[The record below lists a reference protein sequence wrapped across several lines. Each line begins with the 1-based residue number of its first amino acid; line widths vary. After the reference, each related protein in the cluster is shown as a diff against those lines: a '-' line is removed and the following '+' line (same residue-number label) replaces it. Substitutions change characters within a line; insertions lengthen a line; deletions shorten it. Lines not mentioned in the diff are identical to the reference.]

1 MSSGRLRPTYRWL
14 LVCAVCIGG
23 TDAAFGQDG
32 NDQAAQF
39 TPPNVYLDL
48 RTTYATA
55 PGGAIGIGF
64 GNTSLFSVLGAI
76 ALAAGHTP
84 STVPP
89 HIKLPAVHAVTVDI
103 PLTVDLNDRVS
114 VYGGVSVNANTMPL
128 GGWTDIDI
136 ASWNVGFQADLYKQN
151 GGMLPTITV
160 QSTITQSLPSG
171 PLATTNFNNVIE
183 FDYALDEDQTRGFIF
198 GLQDTR
204 VAVQSASAEIHPSMI
219 GYAGGY
225 YQWPNNWKASAR
237 VGVQSFGGVELPN
250 RTLIQPFTQPIIRLD
265 LDRMDDNDNRVFG
278 VMVQIQWI
286 PQPSYQLTFRTP
298 LYLAGN

>member
-1 MSSGRLRPTYRWL
+1 VTN
-14 LVCAVCIGG
+14 
-23 TDAAFGQDG
+23 AAFGKDD

-39 TPPNVYLDL
+39 TPPTVYLDL

-76 ALAAGHTP
+76 ALATGNTP
-84 STVPP
+84 PTMPT
-89 HIKLPAVHAVTVDI
+89 HKKLPAVHAVTVDV
-103 PLTVDLNDRVS
+103 PLTIDLSDRVS

-136 ASWNVGFQADLYKQN
+136 ASWNVGFQADLFKQN
-151 GGMLPTITV
+151 GGVFPTITV

-171 PLATTNFNNVIE
+171 PFATTNFNNVIE
-183 FDYALDEDQTRGFIF
+183 FDYALDEDQTKGFLF

-204 VAVQSASAEIHPSMI
+204 VAVQSGSAEVHPSMI

-225 YQWPNNWKASAR
+225 YQWPSNWKVSAR
-237 VGVQSFGGVELPN
+237 VGVQSFGGVELLN
-250 RTLIQPFTQPIIRLD
+250 RTLVRSFTQPIMRFD

-278 VMVQIQWI
+278 LMVQIQWI

-298 LYLAGN
+298 LYLTRN

>member
-1 MSSGRLRPTYRWL
+1 MSSGRLRLIHGWL
-14 LVCAVCIGG
+14 LVCALGLG
-23 TDAAFGQDG
+23 ATNAAFGKDDT
-32 NDQAAQF
+32 DQTAEF
-39 TPPNVYLDL
+39 TAPSVYLDL

-84 STVPP
+84 STVPT
-89 HIKLPAVHAVTVDI
+89 HIKLPTVHAVTVDI

-151 GGMLPTITV
+151 GGALPSVTV
-160 QSTITQSLPSG
+160 QSTITQSLPFG
-171 PLATTNFNNVIE
+171 PFATTNFNNVIE
-183 FDYALDEDQTRGFIF
+183 FDYALDEDQTRGFLLGF
-198 GLQDTR
+198 QDTR
-204 VAVQSASAEIHPSMI
+204 VAVQSASADVRPGMI

-225 YQWPNNWKASAR
+225 YQWSNNWKASAR
-237 VGVQSFGGVELPN
+237 VGMQSFGGVELLN
-250 RTLIQPFTQPIIRLD
+250 RTLIQPFTQPVLRLD
-265 LDRMDDNDNRVFG
+265 LDRMDDNDNRLFG
-278 VMVQIQWI
+278 VMVQVQWI

-298 LYLAGN
+298 LYLTQN

>member
-1 MSSGRLRPTYRWL
+1 MSSGRLRPIYGWL
-14 LVCAVCIGG
+14 LVCALGLG
-23 TDAAFGQDG
+23 ATNAAFGKDDT
-32 NDQAAQF
+32 DQAAPF
-39 TPPNVYLDL
+39 TAPSVYLDL

-84 STVPP
+84 PTAPA
-89 HIKLPAVHAVTVDI
+89 HIKLPTVHAVTVDI

-114 VYGGVSVNANTMPL
+114 VYGGVSVNANTTPL
-128 GGWTDIDI
+128 SGWTDIDI
-136 ASWNVGFQADLYKQN
+136 ASWNVGFQAEIYQQN
-151 GGMLPTITV
+151 GGVLPTVTV
-160 QSTITQSLPSG
+160 QSTITQSLPVG
-171 PLATTNFNNVIE
+171 PFATTNFNNVIE
-183 FDYALDEDQTRGFIF
+183 FDYALDEDQTKGFFF

-204 VAVQSASAEIHPSMI
+204 VVVQSALAEVHPSMI

-237 VGVQSFGGVELPN
+237 VGMQSFGGVELLN
-250 RTLIQPFTQPIIRLD
+250 RTLIQPFTQPVIRLD
-265 LDRMDDNDNRVFG
+265 LDRMDDNDNRLFG

-298 LYLAGN
+298 LYLTGS

>member
-1 MSSGRLRPTYRWL
+1 MGVTE
-14 LVCAVCIGG
+14 
-23 TDAAFGQDG
+23 AAFGEDVTG
-32 NDQAAQF
+32 EASEL
-39 TPPNVYLDL
+39 TSPSVYLDL

-64 GNTSLFSVLGAI
+64 GNTSLFSVLGTI

-84 STVPP
+84 STVPT
-89 HIKLPAVHAVTVDI
+89 HIKLPAVQAVTVYI
-103 PLTVDLNDRVS
+103 PLPVDKHDRVS

-151 GGMLPTITV
+151 GGALPSVTV
-160 QSTITQSLPSG
+160 QSTITQSLPSA
-171 PLATTNFNNVIE
+171 PFATTNFNNVIE
-183 FDYALDEDQTRGFIF
+183 LDYALDEDQTRGFLF
-198 GLQDTR
+198 GFQDTR
-204 VAVQSASAEIHPSMI
+204 VVVQSATAEVHPSMI

-237 VGVQSFGGVELPN
+237 VGVQSFGGVELLN
-250 RTLIQPFTQPIIRLD
+250 RTLSQPFTQPIIRLD

-278 VMVQIQWI
+278 VTMQIQWI

-298 LYLAGN
+298 LYLTRN

>member
-1 MSSGRLRPTYRWL
+1 MGATN
-14 LVCAVCIGG
+14 
-23 TDAAFGQDG
+23 AAFGKDDT
-32 NDQAAQF
+32 DQTAEF
-39 TPPNVYLDL
+39 TAPSVYLDL

-84 STVPP
+84 STVPT
-89 HIKLPAVHAVTVDI
+89 HIKLPTVHAVTVDI

-151 GGMLPTITV
+151 GGALPSVTV
-160 QSTITQSLPSG
+160 QSTITQSLPFG
-171 PLATTNFNNVIE
+171 PFATTNFNNVIE
-183 FDYALDEDQTRGFIF
+183 FDYALDEDQTRGFLLGF
-198 GLQDTR
+198 QDTR
-204 VAVQSASAEIHPSMI
+204 VAVQSASADVRPGMI

-225 YQWPNNWKASAR
+225 YQWSNNWKASAR
-237 VGVQSFGGVELPN
+237 VGMQSFGGVELLN
-250 RTLIQPFTQPIIRLD
+250 RTLIQPFTQPVLRLD
-265 LDRMDDNDNRVFG
+265 LDRMDDNDNRLFG
-278 VMVQIQWI
+278 VMVQVQWI

-298 LYLAGN
+298 LYLTQN

>member
-1 MSSGRLRPTYRWL
+1 LG
-14 LVCAVCIGG
+14 V
-23 TDAAFGQDG
+23 TDAAFGKDD

-76 ALAAGHTP
+76 ALATGHTP
-84 STVPP
+84 STVPT
-89 HIKLPAVHAVTVDI
+89 HKQLPAVHAVTVDV
-103 PLTVDLNDRVS
+103 PLTIDLSDRVS

-136 ASWNVGFQADLYKQN
+136 ASWNVGFQADLYRQN
-151 GGMLPTITV
+151 GGMLPTVTV
-160 QSTITQSLPSG
+160 QSTITRSLPSG
-171 PLATTNFNNVIE
+171 PFATTNFNNVIE
-183 FDYALDEDQTRGFIF
+183 FDYALDEDQTRGFFF

-204 VAVQSASAEIHPSMI
+204 VAVQSASAEVHPSMI

-225 YQWPNNWKASAR
+225 YQWPSNWKVSAR
-237 VGVQSFGGVELPN
+237 VGVQSFGGVELLN

-265 LDRMDDNDNRVFG
+265 LDRMDDNDNRLFG
-278 VMVQIQWI
+278 LMVQIQWI

-298 LYLAGN
+298 LYLTQN